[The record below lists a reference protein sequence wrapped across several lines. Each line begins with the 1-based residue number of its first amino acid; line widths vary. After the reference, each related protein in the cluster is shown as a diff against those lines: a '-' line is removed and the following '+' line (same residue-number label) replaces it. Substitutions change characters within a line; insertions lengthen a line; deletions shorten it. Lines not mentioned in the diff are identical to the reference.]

1 MSASTLSFLIWAGF
15 MVVMLVGLVMASRRG
30 NRRAK
35 ETEDVAAATLPEIGR
50 VAERSHLVRFGSVP
64 MDAPRMNRDKRVSW
78 YPPAKP
84 RTAKPG

>member
-15 MVVMLVGLVMASRRG
+15 MVVMLTGLVMASRRG
-30 NRRAK
+30 HRRAQ
-35 ETEDVAAATLPEIGR
+35 ETEDVAMTALPEIGR

-64 MDAPRMNRDKRVSW
+64 MEAPKMSQETVSW
-78 YPPAKP
+78 YPPTKA